1 MLWHQVRDSE
11 YGSVTEGATGLLG
24 TEDVK
29 ARLTLWYLAMVGL
42 TVSRLLKVTVSNRSI
57 YWWAVWN

>member
-1 MLWHQVRDSE
+1 MALYR
-11 YGSVTEGATGLLG
+11 GSHWTTCME
-24 TEDVK
+24 TEDIK

>member
-1 MLWHQVRDSE
+1 M

-29 ARLTLWYLAMVGL
+29 ARLTYGIMLRYQVRDSEYGSLQREPLG
-42 TVSRLLKVTVSNRSI
+42 
-57 YWWAVWN
+57 